1 MVIVSRGR
9 CVKGTCVSRMC
20 QGDGVVVTPL
30 PLCQDCV
37 CQGDGVIVIPY
48 ALEIIPLFMPV
59 NRSIC
64 LMERWYSSLSCLR

>member
-1 MVIVSRGR
+1 MVGVSRGR
-9 CVKGTCVSRMC
+9 VC
-20 QGDGVVVTPL
+20 QGDGVVVTPGQHNS
-30 PLCQDCV
+30 PHGV

-64 LMERWYSSLSCLR
+64 LMERWYFSLSCLR